1 MNTQKLQSSVQM
13 SRQVELLVQDG
24 NHQINR
30 HGNPNLGFH
39 RVGTVSEK
47 VFDTQVT
54 FDPAKEE
61 FNLPSRAVKFGNRYR
76 WNVEMV
82 GQKDQVAASLG
93 IELAHLSQREG
104 KVASRSG
111 IG

>member
-47 VFDTQVT
+47 VFDAQVT

-61 FNLPSRAVKFGNRYR
+61 FNLPSRAVKFGHGNR

-82 GQKDQVAASLG
+82 GQKDQVPAGLR
-93 IELAHLSQREG
+93 IQVAHLAQREG
-104 KVASRSG
+104 EVGAG
-111 IG
+111 T